1 MLRLSG
7 IQTDIAGKGARKTW
21 GGLLL
26 ALSSGL
32 MFVACYGDLIEKPIF
47 HQWFWAV
54 FFAASAGSLLWSRRF
69 TSSLQSEHGSKT
81 GLIAYLINTSLVLPI
96 DLVVFLYAFCSP
108 EVWQQA

>member
-1 MLRLSG
+1 LLRLSG